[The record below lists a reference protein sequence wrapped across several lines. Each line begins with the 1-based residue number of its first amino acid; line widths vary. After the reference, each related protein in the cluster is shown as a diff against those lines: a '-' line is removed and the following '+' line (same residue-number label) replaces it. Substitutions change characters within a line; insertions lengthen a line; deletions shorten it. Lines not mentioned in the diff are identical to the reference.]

1 MKKLIVFACLVVLWS
16 CNISVSSAQTGGFVF
31 YSSLAQEWFEAG
43 DYFEWASTTANNDG
57 QVVNVHYR
65 TFGNREN
72 PAILILHGY
81 PTSSFDFREMID
93 YLDEEYFIATLDF
106 PGFGFSDKPL
116 DGYNYMLEDDARLAD
131 YFVREI
137 VEIDEFALFTHD
149 RGVSVGLSF
158 LGNYLDENKPYQIT
172 YHFLSNSGM
181 FLPLAN
187 LSPGQTVLLNADTG
201 PKAIARMKAQPR
213 RTEGSPNQVA
223 YADIQAFN
231 DGIGARLMVG
241 KYLLERVANEY
252 RWLDNL
258 PSSPIPVAYIWGLLD
273 AVNPVRISTHV
284 WATYLNDRDV
294 QSSYWIMPTAG
305 HYPQRDRP
313 EEMAK
318 VVRMALTGQVPNRE
332 EGDAFIRSYNRSR
345 SANDAV
351 FIGHSDIK
359 EIEFPG
365 SVEYTP
371 SGYR

>member
-1 MKKLIVFACLVVLWS
+1 MKKLIALTCMAVYWS
-16 CNISVSSAQTGGFVF
+16 SIIPTTLAQTEDFVF
-31 YSSLAQEWFEAG
+31 YSNLAEEWFEAG
-43 DYFEWASTTANNDG
+43 EYFDWTSTTADNNE
-57 QVVNVHYR
+57 QVVKVHYR
-65 TFGNREN
+65 TFGNRAN

-81 PTSSFDFREMID
+81 PTSSFDFREMIGF
-93 YLDEEYFIATLDF
+93 LNEEYFIATLDF
-106 PGFGFSDKPL
+106 PGFGFSEKPL
-116 DGYNYMLEDDARLAD
+116 GGYNYMLEDDARLAD

-137 VEIDEFALFTHD
+137 VEIDEFALLTHD

-158 LGNYLDENKPYQIT
+158 LGNYLDESKPYNIT

-187 LSPGQTVLLNADTG
+187 LSPGQTVLLNADTA
-201 PKAIARMKAQPR
+201 PVAIERMRAQPR
-213 RTEGSPNQVA
+213 RTEGTPTQVA

-258 PSSPIPVAYIWGLLD
+258 PRSPIPVAYIWGLLD
-273 AVNPVRISTHV
+273 TVNPVRISTHV
-284 WATYLNDRDV
+284 WATYMNDRDA

-318 VVRMALTGQVPNRE
+318 VVRMALTGQIPGRE
-332 EGDAFIRSYNRSR
+332 EGEAFIRSYNRSR
-345 SANDAV
+345 EADDAV
-351 FIGHSDIK
+351 FIGYSDIR
-359 EIEFPG
+359 EMVFPG